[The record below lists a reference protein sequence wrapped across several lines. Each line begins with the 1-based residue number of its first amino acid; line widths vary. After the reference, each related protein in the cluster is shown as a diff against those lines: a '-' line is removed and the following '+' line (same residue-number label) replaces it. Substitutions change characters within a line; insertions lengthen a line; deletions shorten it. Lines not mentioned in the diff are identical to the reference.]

1 MLLALLEADDRNPA
15 MPSLNCC
22 GYGAFNLPPDEITNR
37 AALRGVDTVGLYGM
51 SEVQAL
57 YARRD
62 HQLLQ
67 DQRYLPGG
75 KLISKEARVRVR
87 NPDTGQLLDYGE
99 SGELEFSGPSM
110 MSEYFENLEATADI
124 FTSDGFLKSG
134 DLGYMTSETDFV
146 FETRMGDTLRLGGYL
161 VSPAEIENHLIDH
174 KTVSAAQVVAIL
186 IKNKLK
192 PYAFVIANPEAEIDQ
207 EELKEHCKKKLAAFK
222 VPVIFHLLE
231 SFPTTNSPNGKKIQR
246 ARLRE
251 LAEERANP

>member
-1 MLLALLEADDRNPA
+1 
-15 MPSLNCC
+15 
-22 GYGAFNLPPDEITNR
+22 
-37 AALRGVDTVGLYGM
+37 
-51 SEVQAL
+51 
-57 YARRD
+57 
-62 HQLLQ
+62 
-67 DQRYLPGG
+67 
-75 KLISKEARVRVR
+75 
-87 NPDTGQLLDYGE
+87 
-99 SGELEFSGPSM
+99 
-110 MSEYFENLEATADI
+110 
-124 FTSDGFLKSG
+124 
-134 DLGYMTSETDFV
+134 MTSETDFV
-146 FETRMGDTLRLGGYL
+146 FETRMGDTLRLSGYL

-186 IKNKLK
+186 IKDKLK